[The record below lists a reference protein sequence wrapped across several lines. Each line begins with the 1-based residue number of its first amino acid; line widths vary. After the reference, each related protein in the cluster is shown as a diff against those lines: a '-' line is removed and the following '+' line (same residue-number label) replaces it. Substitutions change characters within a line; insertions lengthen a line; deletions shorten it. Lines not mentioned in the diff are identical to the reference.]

1 MCILNTKLCC
11 SVRKKQKNVSCRENS
26 KQGMSRFYI
35 FFAFVILLCC
45 HACQP
50 SGNNTQFTIAF
61 SQCIGDDAWRET
73 MLDEMKRELSFYPD
87 IEFIYRD
94 AGGDNQKQIQQI
106 KEILEQDID
115 LLIVSPNE
123 AEPLTPI
130 VDSVFQKNIPVIVT
144 DRKTSSGLYN
154 AYVGADNL
162 AIGKLAGQFIVH
174 TLNGRGQVG
183 IVTGLKG
190 TSASIER
197 KKGFLDALDSAG
209 AVRLGIEIQSDWER
223 HTAYTQAK
231 QHIKQL
237 LEQDIILAFND
248 QMAFG
253 VIQALREAGENHKR
267 VIGIDALPGEGN
279 GLSEIVNGTL
289 FASMLYPTGGTEAIR
304 TAMAIL
310 QRKPYK
316 RDNILG
322 TVVINQDNAGLMM
335 LQSNKIQEQQEDI
348 DKRQE
353 LIVEQNKIYRNQQ
366 TTLNVL
372 ITSLVLAVVF
382 GGISI
387 IVIKSNWEKNK
398 HLEKQNEEI
407 LSQQQQI
414 VEMNE
419 QIRTASEAQSK
430 FFTNVSH
437 EFKTPLTLILAP
449 MEELEKEKN
458 LSSEGADQLARIKRN
473 AKKLQNLVTDLI
485 DIHRID
491 KAKRKLQAAPVQID
505 AFVQQVLASFKSLSQ
520 KKRISLSY
528 ISKTPLKEI
537 WIDEYLMEQALSNLL
552 SNAFKFT
559 AKGGKINVVVEE
571 NTFGDH
577 LYIRVVDNGS
587 GISVT
592 DMDYIFDN
600 FYQGE
605 QHLSGSGIGLA
616 YVKEI
621 VELHHGQVTVSSK
634 KGVGS
639 SFTLRL
645 PTGHLHLS
653 EDEKKGL
660 LDHTS
665 TRQTEREE
673 HILNVE
679 ELTEETVSF
688 YSSKAA
694 NILVVDDHPDIR
706 LFLKDIL
713 KKEYNLLF
721 AKSYLDAIAK
731 MEQSYPDLV
740 VSDIM
745 LPDGSGLD
753 LLKMIKN
760 SPQFNKTPVLLLSAL
775 DTEEDKIEG
784 MRLMADAYLTKP
796 FSVDHLKAV
805 ITNLLTSRRQLKD
818 HYTSILEPG
827 ETATDIKQHTARD
840 KRFMQ
845 SLDMVI
851 EEHIGK
857 KSLSVEDI
865 AHALNI
871 SRVQLY
877 RKTKNLLNSSVN
889 EYLLQRRLTK
899 SKHLL
904 LEGLNINEVAEKVGF
919 SSAAYFAAAFKKQFG
934 ITPTA
939 FRKDKLK

>member
-1 MCILNTKLCC
+1 MYIVKEIQNM
-11 SVRKKQKNVSCRENS
+11 
-26 KQGMSRFYI
+26 GMSRFYV
-35 FFAFVILLCC
+35 FFSFVTLLLC
-45 HACQP
+45 HACQ
-50 SGNNTQFTIAF
+50 SSTNDKQFTIAF

-73 MLDEMKRELSFYPD
+73 MLDEMRRELSFYPD

-94 AGGDNQKQIQQI
+94 ANGDNQQQI
-106 KEILEQDID
+106 RQIRELLAYDID

-130 VDSVFQKNIPVIVT
+130 VDSIFQKNIPVVVT

-162 AIGKLAGQFIVH
+162 AIGKLAGQFIIH
-174 TLNGRGQVG
+174 TLEGNGRVG

-197 KKGFLDALDSAG
+197 KKGLLDALDNTETVQIG
-209 AVRLGIEIQSDWER
+209 VEVQSDWEQ

-231 QHIKQL
+231 QNMDRL
-237 LEQDIILAFND
+237 REQDIILAFND

-253 VIQALREAGENHKR
+253 VMQALREADVNDKK

-279 GLSEIVNGTL
+279 GLEGIVDGTL
-289 FASMLYPTGGTEAIR
+289 FASMLYPTGGTEAVR
-304 TAMAIL
+304 TAIAIL
-310 QRKPYK
+310 QRQPYK

-322 TVVINQDNAGLMM
+322 TVVIDRDNAGLMM
-335 LQSNKIQEQQEDI
+335 LQSNKIQEQQKDI

-353 LIVEQNKIYRNQQ
+353 LIVEQNKIYRNQK
-366 TTLNVL
+366 TTLNILVA
-372 ITSLVLAVVF
+372 SLVLAVVF

-398 HLEKQNEEI
+398 HLEKQNQEI

-414 VEMNE
+414 VEMN
-419 QIRTASEAQSK
+419 QQVQAASEAQSN

-449 MEELEKEKN
+449 MEELEKEQK
-458 LSSEGADQLARIKRN
+458 LSPEGLDQLARIKRN
-473 AKKLQNLVTDLI
+473 AKKLQQLVTDLI
-485 DIHRID
+485 DIHRLD
-491 KAKRKLQAAPVQID
+491 GSKRKLQAAPVQID
-505 AFVQQVLASFKSLSQ
+505 TFVQQILVNFKPLSQ

-528 ISKTPLKEI
+528 ISKTPRKEI
-537 WIDEYLMEQALSNLL
+537 WVDEYLMEQALSNLL

-559 AKGGKINVVVEE
+559 PAGGKVSVVVEE
-571 NTFGDH
+571 NTFGD
-577 LYIRVVDNGS
+577 YFYVRVVDNGS

-592 DMDYIFDN
+592 DIDYIFDN

-634 KGVGS
+634 QGRGS

-645 PTGHLHLS
+645 PTGHLHLLA
-653 EDEKKGL
+653 DEKKNSS
-660 LDHTS
+660 DNAFPPS
-665 TRQTEREE
+665 TER
-673 HILNVE
+673 HTHTVSVE
-679 ELTEETVSF
+679 DFTDETVSF

-694 NILVVDDHPDIR
+694 NILVIDDHPDIR
-706 LFLKDIL
+706 AFLKDIL
-713 KKEYNLLF
+713 DKEYNLLF
-721 AKSYLDAIAK
+721 AKSYREALAK
-731 MEQSYPDLV
+731 MEQSYPDLI

-745 LPDGSGLD
+745 LPDGSGLE
-753 LLKMIKN
+753 LLKMVKN

-775 DTEEDKIEG
+775 DTEESKIEG

-805 ITNLLTSRRQLKD
+805 ITNLITSRRQLKE
-818 HYTSILEPG
+818 HYTSILEPH
-827 ETATDIKQHTARD
+827 EITTIKKQHTTQD

-851 EEHIGK
+851 EERIGE

-877 RKTKNLLNSSVN
+877 RKTKSLLNSSVN

-904 LEGLNINEVAEKVGF
+904 LDGLHIGEVAERVGF
-919 SSAAYFAAAFKKQFG
+919 SSAAYFAVAFKKQFG

-939 FRKDKLK
+939 YRKDKLK

>member
-1 MCILNTKLCC
+1 M
-11 SVRKKQKNVSCRENS
+11 S
-26 KQGMSRFYI
+26 KFYV
-35 FFAFVILLCC
+35 FFAFMMLLCC
-45 HACQP
+45 HSCQP
-50 SGNNTQFTIAF
+50 TGNNTQFTIAF

-73 MLDEMKRELSFYPD
+73 MLDEMRRELSFYPD
-87 IEFIYRD
+87 IEFVYRD

-106 KEILEQDID
+106 KELLEQNID

-130 VDSVFQKNIPVIVT
+130 VDSVFHKNIPVIVT

-174 TLNGRGQVG
+174 ALNGQGQIG

-197 KKGFLDALDSAG
+197 KKGLLDALDSAG
-209 AVRLGIEIQSDWER
+209 TVHLGVEIQSDWER
-223 HTAYTQAK
+223 NTAYAQAK
-231 QHIKQL
+231 QHIEQL

-253 VIQALREAGENHKR
+253 VIQALQEAGESHKK

-322 TVVINQDNAGLMM
+322 TIVINQDNAGLMM

-348 DKRQE
+348 DKRQK
-353 LIVEQNKIYRNQQ
+353 LIVEQNKIYRDQQ

-382 GGISI
+382 GGISV

-414 VEMNE
+414 VEMNH
-419 QIRTASEAQSK
+419 QIQAASEAKSR

-437 EFKTPLTLILAP
+437 EFKAPLTLILAP
-449 MEELEKEKN
+449 MEELEKEKK
-458 LSSEGADQLARIKRN
+458 LSAEGLDHLARIKRN
-473 AKKLQNLVTDLI
+473 AKKLQQLVTDLI

-491 KAKRKLQAAPVQID
+491 KEQRQLQATSVQID
-505 AFVQQVLASFKSLSQ
+505 IFVQQLLSSFKPLSQ

-528 ISKTPLKEI
+528 ISKTPLKEL

-559 AKGGKINVVVEE
+559 APGGKISVIVEE
-571 NTFGDH
+571 NTFGDY
-577 LYIRVVDNGS
+577 LLIRVVDNGS
-587 GISVT
+587 GIAST
-592 DMDYIFDN
+592 DIDYIFDN

-605 QHLSGSGIGLA
+605 QQLSGSGIGLA

-634 KGVGS
+634 KGAGS

-645 PTGHLHLS
+645 PTGHSHLTA
-653 EDEKKGL
+653 DEKAGSLNKA
-660 LDHTS
+660 
-665 TRQTEREE
+665 RQTEREE
-673 HILNVE
+673 RILTIDT
-679 ELTEETVSF
+679 LTEEKPSF
-688 YSSKAA
+688 YSSKAP
-694 NILVVDDHPDIR
+694 NILIVDDHTDLQ

-713 KKEYNLLF
+713 EHEYNLTF
-721 AKSYLDAIAK
+721 AKSYADAFSKIEK
-731 MEQSYPDLV
+731 SYPDLV
-740 VSDIM
+740 VSDII

-753 LLKMIKN
+753 LLKMLKN
-760 SPQFNKTPVLLLSAL
+760 SPQYDKIPVLLLSAL
-775 DTEEDKIEG
+775 DTEESKIEG

-796 FSVDHLKAV
+796 FGVDHLKAV
-805 ITNLLTSRRQLKD
+805 ITNLITSRRRLRD
-818 HYTSILEPG
+818 HYTSILEPDD
-827 ETATDIKQHTARD
+827 TALNAIQRTAQDR
-840 KRFMQ
+840 RFMQ
-845 SLDMVI
+845 NLDTII
-851 EEHIGK
+851 EEHLGN
-857 KSLSVEDI
+857 KSFGVEDI
-865 AHALNI
+865 ARAMNM

-877 RKTKNLLNSSVN
+877 RRTKNLLNNSVN

-904 LEGLNINEVAEKVGF
+904 LDGLDINEVAQQVGF
-919 SSAAYFAAAFKKQFG
+919 SSGAYFAAAFKRQFG
-934 ITPTA
+934 TTPSA
-939 FRKDKLK
+939 FRKGKLKQ

>member
-1 MCILNTKLCC
+1 MPK
-11 SVRKKQKNVSCRENS
+11 
-26 KQGMSRFYI
+26 FYI
-35 FFAFVILLCC
+35 FFAFVTLLLC

-50 SGNNTQFTIAF
+50 SENNKQFTIAF

-73 MLDEMKRELSFYPD
+73 MLDEMKRELSFYPN

-106 KEILEQDID
+106 KELLEQNID

-174 TLNGRGQVG
+174 TLNGQGQVG

-197 KKGFLDALDSAG
+197 KKGLLDALDSTG
-209 AVRLGIEIQSDWER
+209 MVRVGIEIQSDWER
-223 HTAYTQAK
+223 QTAYTLAK
-231 QHIKQL
+231 EHIEQL
-237 LEQDIILAFND
+237 REQDIILAFND

-253 VIQALREAGENHKR
+253 VTQALQEAGENNKR
-267 VIGIDALPGEGN
+267 VIGIDALPGVGN
-279 GLSEIVNGTL
+279 GLVEIVNGTL

-322 TVVINQDNAGLMM
+322 TVVINYDNAELLM
-335 LQSNKIQEQQEDI
+335 LQSDKIREQQEDI

-353 LIVEQNKIYRNQQ
+353 LIVEQNKIYRDQR
-366 TTLNVL
+366 TTLNIL

-398 HLEKQNEEI
+398 HLEKQNQEI

-414 VEMNE
+414 VEMN
-419 QIRTASEAQSK
+419 QHIQAASEAQSN

-449 MEELEKEKN
+449 MEELEKDKN
-458 LSSEGADQLARIKRN
+458 LSAESLDQLARIKRN
-473 AKKLQNLVTDLI
+473 AKKLQQLVTDLI
-485 DIHRID
+485 DIHRMD

-505 AFVQQVLASFKSLSQ
+505 TFAQQVLANFKPLSQ

-528 ISKTPLKEI
+528 ISKTPIKEI
-537 WIDEYLMEQALSNLL
+537 WVDEYLMEQALSNLL

-559 AKGGKINVVVEE
+559 PAGGKISVVVEE
-571 NTFGDH
+571 NTFGD
-577 LYIRVVDNGS
+577 YFFIRVLDNGS

-592 DMDYIFDN
+592 DIDHIFDN

-616 YVKEI
+616 YVREI

-645 PTGHLHLS
+645 PTGHLHLLD
-653 EDEKKGL
+653 DEKKSAR
-660 LDHTS
+660 DRTI
-665 TRQTEREE
+665 TPQTEREE
-673 HILNVE
+673 HRVNVE
-679 ELTEETVSF
+679 DFTEGSVSF

-694 NILVVDDHPDIR
+694 NILVIDDHPDIR
-706 LFLKDIL
+706 AFLKDIL
-713 KKEYNLLF
+713 EKEYNLLF
-721 AKSYLDAIAK
+721 AKSYMDALAK
-731 MEQSYPDLV
+731 MEQSYPDLI

-745 LPDGSGLD
+745 LPDGSGLE
-753 LLKMIKN
+753 LLKTVKN

-775 DTEEDKIEG
+775 DTEESKIEG

-805 ITNLLTSRRQLKD
+805 ITNLITSRQQLKD
-818 HYTSILEPG
+818 HYTSILESG
-827 ETATDIKQHTARD
+827 ETGADTKQHTTQD
-840 KRFMQ
+840 KRFLQ
-845 SLDMVI
+845 SLDMII
-851 EEHIGK
+851 EERIGE

-865 AHALNI
+865 ADALNI

-877 RKTKNLLNSSVN
+877 RKTKSLLNSSVN
-889 EYLLQRRLTK
+889 EYLLQRRLIK

-904 LEGLNINEVAEKVGF
+904 LDGLNINEVADQVGF
-919 SSAAYFAAAFKKQFG
+919 SSGAYFAVAFKKQFG
-934 ITPTA
+934 VTPTSY
-939 FRKDKLK
+939 RKDKLK